1 MSIWK
6 PGRRDLL
13 GLAAAVGA
21 MPAVGM
27 ARTPDV
33 SVTPLWPG
41 EAPGGEAVQVTE
53 EVILRTPG
61 GDPNDTAFLHVTRPF
76 LMMRRP
82 AVSNGASVLIIPGGG
97 FRRVAV
103 SRAGGTIDRWLA
115 SLGYTAFVMNY
126 RLPADGWAAGADVS
140 LQDAQRAIRV
150 IRARAPSLGLD
161 AERVAV
167 LGFSAGGHV
176 AARVATRFE
185 QPAYAPLDAADALST
200 RPAACGLFFPVVTLT
215 APHAH
220 GGSLKEMLGDAPS
233 EEARNAV
240 SAERHVPANAPPTF
254 IAAAA
259 DDPVVPVENSLMM
272 WSALRAQ
279 KIQSEMHLF
288 EVGGH
293 SLGGLNPADPAA
305 AWPGLLTGFLTR
317 HGLTTA
323 A

>member
-1 MSIWK
+1 MTIWK

-13 GLAAAVGA
+13 GLAAVVGA
-21 MPAVGM
+21 VPAVGR
-27 ARTPDV
+27 ARAQPLD
-33 SVTPLWPG
+33 VTPLWPDA
-41 EAPGGEAVQVTE
+41 APGGEAVRVTE
-53 EVILRTPG
+53 QVILRTPG
-61 GDPNDTAFLHVTRPF
+61 GDPDDTAFLHVTRPWM
-76 LMMRRP
+76 MMRRP
-82 AVSNGASVLIIPGGG
+82 AVPNGAAVLIIPGGG

-103 SRAGGTIDRWLA
+103 SRAGGAIDRWLA

-126 RLPADGWAAGADVS
+126 RLPADGWAAGPDVS

-161 AERVAV
+161 PERVAV

-176 AARVATRFE
+176 AARLATRFE
-185 QPAYAPLDAADALST
+185 HPAYAPVDDADGLSS
-200 RPAACGLFFPVVTLT
+200 RPTACGLFFPVVTLT

-220 GGSLKEMLGDAPS
+220 GGSLKEMLGETPSDA
-233 EEARNAV
+233 ARNAV
-240 SAERHVPANAPPTF
+240 SAERHVPASAPPTF

-279 KIQSEMHLF
+279 KIPSEMHLF

-293 SLGGLNPADPAA
+293 SLGGLDPADPAA

-317 HGLTTA
+317 HGMTTA
-323 A
+323 G